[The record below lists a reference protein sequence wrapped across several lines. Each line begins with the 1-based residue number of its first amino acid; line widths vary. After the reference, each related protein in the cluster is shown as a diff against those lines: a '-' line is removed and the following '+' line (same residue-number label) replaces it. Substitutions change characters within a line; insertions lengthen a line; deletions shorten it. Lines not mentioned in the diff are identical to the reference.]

1 MDLLK
6 DDLKKEFDRINKNI
20 EASSLLSEDDLKI
33 ILISLL
39 HEEEQVE
46 NK

>member
-6 DDLKKEFDRINKNI
+6 DDLNKEFDRIKNKI
-20 EASSLLSEDDLKI
+20 ESSDLLSEDDLKI
-33 ILISLL
+33 ILINLL
-39 HEEEQVE
+39 KEEEQVE

>member
-6 DDLKKEFDRINKNI
+6 DDLNKEFDRIRTKI
-20 EASSLLSEDDLKI
+20 ETSSLLSEEDLKI
-33 ILISLL
+33 ILINMLK
-39 HEEEQVE
+39 EEEQSE

>member
-6 DDLKKEFDRINKNI
+6 DDLNKEFDRIRNKI
-20 EASSLLSEDDLKI
+20 ESSDLLSEDDLKI
-33 ILISLL
+33 ILINLL
-39 HEEEQVE
+39 KEEEQVE